1 MKSKLVIWSWILPI
15 IGYGLYIIYTFL
27 HNREAGIDLFLIV
40 LLVLG
45 STIIGMVFG
54 IIGLIKISRNSNLK
68 GKGHAIIGTVLSAI
82 LLLYGIFMFLGGVLG
97 G

>member
-27 HNREAGIDLFLIV
+27 PNREAGIDLFLIV

>member
-27 HNREAGIDLFLIV
+27 PNREAGIDLFLIV

-45 STIIGMVFG
+45 ST
-54 IIGLIKISRNSNLK
+54 
-68 GKGHAIIGTVLSAI
+68 IIGTVLSAI